1 MSDTFGRL
9 CVVVTGWL
17 GEAATAAAA
26 AVELPC
32 GAVKTLPA
40 TTKGKI

>member
-26 AVELPC
+26 VELPC